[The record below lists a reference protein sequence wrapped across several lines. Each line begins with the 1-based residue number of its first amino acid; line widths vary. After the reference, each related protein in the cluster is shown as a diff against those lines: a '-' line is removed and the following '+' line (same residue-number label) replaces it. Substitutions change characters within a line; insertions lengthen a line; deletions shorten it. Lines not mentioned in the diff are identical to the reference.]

1 MKRTLCFCF
10 LFFSLLVIFSCVSNN
25 NALMKEVYSGYY
37 TIAEEYF
44 KMEKYAKAIEF
55 YEKCLKDDDE
65 LTLRNV
71 KYKLAQSYLKTS
83 KWEQAKE
90 IYEELLQVDSENTNI
105 KTLLAYSYMKL
116 ENFDKAEEIYLN
128 LINSQSLN
136 QSSYKN
142 LILLYII
149 KNDFE
154 KAEQEITSYKE
165 KFPLDDTISTIETEL
180 ENQKKKYEKEQE
192 ELLKKDNSNIT
203 EDKKIDT
210 DSENNVINED

>member
-1 MKRTLCFCF
+1 MKRTFGFCI
-10 LFFSLLVIFSCVSNN
+10 LFFSLFIIFSCVSNN

-90 IYEELLQVDSENTNI
+90 IYEELLLVDSENTNI

-154 KAEQEITSYKE
+154 KAEQEITSYKD

-180 ENQKKKYEKEQE
+180 ENQKKNYEKEQE

-203 EDKKIDT
+203 EDKKIDS